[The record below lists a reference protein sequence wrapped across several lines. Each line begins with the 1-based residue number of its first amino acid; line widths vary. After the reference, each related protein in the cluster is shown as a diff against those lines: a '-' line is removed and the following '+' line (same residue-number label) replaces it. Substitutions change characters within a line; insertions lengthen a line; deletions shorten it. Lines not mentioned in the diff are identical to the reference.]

1 MSEFIHLKSADFITL
16 CDCRTVAALNA
27 VCINNARVYQ
37 MCFQNH
43 SKQPVTWR
51 RKCASHAGNYS
62 KNLPSRSVT
71 PANLRQAGLTLKIYF
86 ILVLMFLDSVYFTN
100 SFKSFYYCL

>member
-37 MCFQNH
+37 MCFLK
-43 SKQPVTWR
+43 SFKT
-51 RKCASHAGNYS
+51 ASHV
-62 KNLPSRSVT
+62 KEEV
-71 PANLRQAGLTLKIYF
+71 
-86 ILVLMFLDSVYFTN
+86 
-100 SFKSFYYCL
+100 C